1 MEENENFNILNQ
13 QSQISNSIINEY
25 TIFNKLQG
33 LQKLVKKESA
43 IKELFIKTKEET
55 KNSIERQCVDI
66 YKKKM
71 EVLDILQKI
80 DKTKINSQKMLKE
93 YILVEDNYQYL
104 SNVRTYI
111 SNILKYLWDEPK
123 LLSKI
128 IIKAD
133 KEDVKEY
140 LAPLICNNFYENI
153 LSPNYIEDPLI
164 YIIYLLLKKEINS
177 MKDIDQGF
185 EKFLEGT
192 RCSYLLQQLIEKNDV
207 KEFFKLILNNTLE
220 EISADEFTF
229 NVDELNIWQ
238 RERGKTVSKSV
249 FDKNYLTSQNV
260 DNRGKR
266 ISHNNFQENDLTKVQ
281 TLSKIEIQGITEDD
295 KETIKNNINYQVF
308 TAVYLTR
315 VSLEELQ
322 ENINKYKDDIYLKSY
337 YENLLLKANGDK
349 EAYSQNSFIDD
360 ITNTND
366 SESILV
372 FYQQN
377 FLKVKEFLNKFFQNI
392 ISNYRIIPYA
402 IKCVSKIIYQLISN
416 KFKDANELKKNLF
429 VSKFF
434 YKTLV
439 FPIFQKPDIN
449 ALINDYII
457 SKNTVNNLSII
468 SKILWTLVSFELYKD
483 NSNNK
488 DDFGIG
494 NFTPFNRLFLEKI
507 PEVFKIN
514 KMIIDVNLPH
524 FIEGLIN
531 QTINEDEYY
540 FDFFN
545 ENPNEISFYQSILLN
560 IKEFNSLFLNLVKFK
575 KKLLKPKTT
584 KKKEGEKEQ
593 KEQNEQKEQKNIE
606 PKYLE
611 LKNKSEKNKKNILTA
626 LNKIKS
632 ADNFKLY
639 QEIVEKVDYSVI
651 TETAKSKNPF
661 SKKKVTEIKKEKVKY
676 FHVSQLLFSEKS
688 KKLFSL
694 EQKNFYYHIKELK
707 EKDFKNISQ
716 KELIIQNNII
726 KCKNFLSSILYN
738 YRILDKNDFN
748 KDKTNNIIDILK
760 ELAYFM
766 KSSNF
771 LIDGKIPSE
780 WYLFS
785 LIECL
790 KKLPDDYKKD
800 EYQKLFDELTIE
812 LNESIN
818 KCNFE
823 YMSLFL
829 DEMKFGNRN
838 KVFNEKVK
846 EIYIDIELNN
856 KANDI
861 IENYKIN
868 VILNSNF
875 NEDKLEFSIFKENLK
890 EKQLDFLNSF
900 TFNDSQKAKT
910 CETLEKLVKKFPN
923 LNLCNYKNVKSGEKL
938 SVFELQKIL
947 DMPKKLDALFHDIK
961 EILQNIVKNE
971 NELNIINDKIYD
983 YVFSRIY
990 DKIYPKDREDM
1001 DSKILQKACKLTWIE
1016 PENIIKDKVQYDF
1029 DFVLPDINNYFNQI
1043 RNEKSPRKKII
1054 NLNNIYLS
1062 INRLLKFTKGDVPIG
1077 VDDQIP
1083 LLTYYFIKSRPWGI
1097 FTDMNFMKLYIGNK
1111 KNKNE
1116 DNQLSQLFSI
1126 CDFIEHSEFNSF
1138 YNVNKNE
1145 YEEKSKNSFKEAFEY
1160 MNQFDINL

>member
-1 MEENENFNILNQ
+1 MEEKENFNILNE
-13 QSQISNSIINEY
+13 QSQINNSIKNNDA
-25 TIFNKLQG
+25 IFNKLKD

-43 IKELFIKTKEET
+43 IKELFIKMKEET
-55 KNSIERQCVDI
+55 RNSIERQCVDV

-71 EVLDILQKI
+71 EVLNILQKI
-80 DKTKINSQKMLKE
+80 DKTKITSEKDLKE
-93 YILVEDNYQYL
+93 YILVENNYEYL
-104 SNVRTYI
+104 SILKSYI
-111 SNILKYLWDEPK
+111 SNILKYLWEEPK
-123 LLSKI
+123 LLSELLLN
-128 IIKAD
+128 AD
-133 KEDVKEY
+133 KEDIKDY

-153 LSPNYIEDPLI
+153 LSPNYIEDPLV
-164 YIIYLLLKKEINS
+164 YIIYLLLKNEIDS
-177 MKDIDQGF
+177 MKDIENGI
-185 EKFLEGT
+185 EMFLEDT
-192 RCSYLLQQLIEKNDV
+192 PSSYLLKQLIEKNDI
-207 KEFFKLILNNTLE
+207 KEFFKLILHDTLE
-220 EISADEFTF
+220 EIGTDEFTF
-229 NVDELNIWQ
+229 SVDKLDTWQ
-238 RERGKTVSKSV
+238 RKRGKTVSKSV
-249 FDKNYLTSQNV
+249 FDKNYLSSQNV

-266 ISHNNFQENDLTKVQ
+266 LSTIGENTGEKDLTKVK
-281 TLSKIEIQGITEDD
+281 TLTKIEIQGITEDD
-295 KETIKNNINYQVF
+295 KENIKNNINYQVF

-315 VSLEELQ
+315 VSLDELQ
-322 ENINKYKDDIYLKSY
+322 ENINKNKDDIYLKSY
-337 YENLLLKANGDK
+337 YENLLLNANGDK
-349 EAYSQNSFIDD
+349 EIYSQNSFIDFISD
-360 ITNTND
+360 LTDT
-366 SESILV
+366 ESILI

-377 FLKVKEFLNKFFQNI
+377 FLKVKEFLNKFFENI
-392 ISNYRIIPYA
+392 ISNYRIIPYS
-402 IKCVSKIIYQLISN
+402 IKCVSKIIYQLIN
-416 KFKDANELKKNLF
+416 KKFKNANELQKSLF

-434 YKTLV
+434 YKILL
-439 FPIFQKPDIN
+439 FPIFEKPDIN

-457 SKNTVNNLSII
+457 SNNTLNNMKII
-468 SKILWTLVSFELYKD
+468 SQILWTLVSFKLYK
-483 NSNNK
+483 NK
-488 DDFGIG
+488 EKDEYINGS
-494 NFTPFNRLFLEKI
+494 FTPFNRFFLEKI
-507 PEVFKIN
+507 PEVFQIN
-514 KMIIDVNLPH
+514 KMIIDVNLPN
-524 FIEGLIN
+524 FIQGLIN
-531 QTINEDEYY
+531 QTINEDEFH
-540 FDFFN
+540 FDFFI
-545 ENPNEISFYQSILLN
+545 ENPNEISFYQSILIN

-575 KKLLKPKTT
+575 KKLLKPKIT
-584 KKKEGEKEQ
+584 KKEEGEKEQ
-593 KEQNEQKEQKNIE
+593 KNID

-716 KELIIQNNII
+716 KELLIQNNII

-738 YRILDKNDFN
+738 YRILDKSDFN

-760 ELAYFM
+760 ELAFFM

-938 SVFELQKIL
+938 SVFELQKIS

-1016 PENIIKDKVQYDF
+1016 PENIIKDNVQYDF

-1083 LLTYYFIKSRPWGI
+1083 LLTYCFIKSRPWGI

-1126 CDFIEHSEFNSF
+1126 CDFIEHSDFNSF